1 MERQVYVDRG
11 FGSSTQESS
20 AARPVREPSR
30 PLRPWQFVSD
40 FQQVMGENSEPD
52 PLFFVESWTVG
63 VPAAMESLQRRRQVQ
78 AEAERQSRAFSNLDN
93 LGTLSFVQEV
103 ETDAEVFSSARA
115 ARSAGCYAAESR
127 PSPEELAAP
136 VEEQAEQEWTS
147 FAGKCASDR
156 EPIQPMT
163 PQRAC
168 LILGVAENSSR
179 KEIKAAYRR
188 MVGQWHP
195 DRLECRA
202 EDVRQLATRQ
212 MASINEAYRL
222 LCSSLPQ

>member
-1 MERQVYVDRG
+1 MEGQVYVDRG
-11 FGSSTQESS
+11 FGSSTQESY
-20 AARPVREPSR
+20 AARPARQPNP
-30 PLRPWQFVSD
+30 PLRPWQFVND

-52 PLFFVESWTVG
+52 PLFFVESWTIG

-78 AEAERQSRAFSNLDN
+78 AEAERQSRAFGNLDN
-93 LGTLSFVQEV
+93 LGTLSFVQES
-103 ETDAEVFSSARA
+103 ETDAEAFSSARA

-147 FAGKCASDR
+147 FAGTCESDR
-156 EPIQPMT
+156 ESIQPMT

-168 LILGVAENSSR
+168 QILGVAATSTR

-195 DRLECRA
+195 DRLQCR
-202 EDVRQLATRQ
+202 EEEVRQLATRH

-222 LCSSLPQ
+222 LRESA